1 MIESI
6 LIFLAGLAV
15 GALLAWAAG
24 AATRRLLAE
33 ARVQLGRQ
41 ENEIATL
48 RREVQ
53 EQSELRCTA
62 ETLAQRVPQLERELR
77 EARTEGEQRLAQ
89 LKELAGKIEEQR
101 KAAEQSLREREEQKA
116 ALLNA
121 FRALS
126 AEALQANSDSFL
138 KLAKSSLEK
147 FQEMAK
153 GDLEAR
159 SKAVEA
165 LVQPLRESLQRV
177 DGKLGEIEMERQ
189 KAYSALTEQVRG
201 LVQEHIPQLRSET
214 AGLIKALRQP
224 SARGRWGEIQLRRVV
239 EMAGMLGHCDFV
251 EQRSEST
258 EEGTLRPDLI
268 VRLPGNKQIVVDA
281 KVPLSAYLEAADA
294 DDDATRD
301 ALLARHAQQV
311 KGHMTALGRKAYWA
325 SFEPTPEFVVMFLPG
340 EAFFSAALQQDP
352 SLIEH
357 GVSEKVIPA
366 TPTTLIALL
375 RAVAYGWRQEA
386 LAINAA
392 EIARLGKNLY
402 ERIARL
408 GEHWMRVG
416 ERLGK
421 AVDAYNQ
428 SVATLEGRVLPA
440 ARKFRD
446 LKAVPTD
453 EDIKAVTQ
461 VDKQARVLAAEEL
474 TAALAEPGDGLA
486 PEPAEEEGAKQ
497 D

>member
-1 MIESI
+1 
-6 LIFLAGLAV
+6 
-15 GALLAWAAG
+15 
-24 AATRRLLAE
+24 
-33 ARVQLGRQ
+33 
-41 ENEIATL
+41 
-48 RREVQ
+48 
-53 EQSELRCTA
+53 
-62 ETLAQRVPQLERELR
+62 
-77 EARTEGEQRLAQ
+77 
-89 LKELAGKIEEQR
+89 
-101 KAAEQSLREREEQKA
+101 
-116 ALLNA
+116 
-121 FRALS
+121 
-126 AEALQANSDSFL
+126 
-138 KLAKSSLEK
+138 
-147 FQEMAK
+147 MAK

-251 EQRSEST
+251 EQRSESP

-268 VRLPGNKQIVVDA
+268 VRLPGNKESVVDA

-375 RAVAYGWRQEA
+375 RAVAYGWRQE
-386 LAINAA
+386 LAIKAA
-392 EIARLGKNLY
+392 EIARLGKDLY

-461 VDKQARVLAAEEL
+461 VDKQARVLAAEAL

>member
-1 MIESI
+1 MTPSI
-6 LIFLAGLAV
+6 LFFLAGLAI
-15 GALLAWAAG
+15 GALVAWAAG

-33 ARVQLGRQ
+33 ARVQVGRH

-53 EQSELRCTA
+53 EQSELRATA
-62 ETLAQRVPQLERELR
+62 EVQAQRVPALEQELR
-77 EARTEGEQRLAQ
+77 QVRAEAEQRLAE

-101 KAAEQSLREREEQKA
+101 KAAELGLREREEQKA

-126 AEALQANSDSFL
+126 AEALQANSASFL
-138 KLAKSSLEK
+138 TLAQSSLEK
-147 FQEMAK
+147 FQELAR

-159 SKAVEA
+159 KKAVEDMI
-165 LVQPLRESLQRV
+165 QPLRESLQKV
-177 DGKLGEIEMERQ
+177 DGKLGEIEVERQ

-201 LVQEHIPQLRSET
+201 LVHEHIPQLRSET
-214 AGLIKALRQP
+214 AGLVKALRQP
-224 SARGRWGEIQLRRVV
+224 AARGRWGEIQLRRVV
-239 EMAGMLGHCDFV
+239 EMAGMLGHCDFI

-268 VRLPGNKQIVVDA
+268 VRLPGGKQIVVDA
-281 KVPLSAYLEAADA
+281 KVPLSAYLEAAEA
-294 DDDATRD
+294 QDDATRE
-301 ALLARHAQQV
+301 AHLARHVQQV

-352 SLIEH
+352 SLIEF
-357 GVSEKVIPA
+357 GVNEKVIPA

-392 EIARLGKNLY
+392 EIAKLGKDLY
-402 ERIARL
+402 ERIGKL

-416 ERLGK
+416 DRLGK

-453 EDIKAVTQ
+453 EDIEAVAQ
-461 VDKQARVLAAEEL
+461 VDKQARMLAAEEL
-474 TAALAEPGDGLA
+474 TAALAP
-486 PEPAEEEGAKQ
+486 PEAQGTK
-497 D
+497 

>member
-1 MIESI
+1 MFESV
-6 LIFLAGLAV
+6 LTFLAGLVV

-24 AATRRLLAE
+24 RATRRLLAE
-33 ARVQLGRQ
+33 ARAQLGRH
-41 ENEIATL
+41 ENEIAAL

-53 EQSELRCTA
+53 EQSELRCAA
-62 ETLAQRVPQLERELR
+62 ETQAQRVPQLEHELR
-77 EARTEGEQRLAQ
+77 EVRAEGERRLA
-89 LKELAGKIEEQR
+89 ELRAISAKLEEQR

-126 AEALQANSDSFL
+126 AEALQMNSDQFL
-138 KLAKSSLEK
+138 KLATSSLEK

-159 SKAVEA
+159 TKAVEA
-165 LVQPLRESLQRV
+165 LIQPLRESLQRV

-224 SARGRWGEIQLRRVV
+224 AARGRWGEIQLRRVV
-239 EMAGMLGHCDFV
+239 EMAGMLDHCDFV

-258 EEGTLRPDLI
+258 EDGTLRPDLI
-268 VRLPGNKQIVVDA
+268 VHLPGNKQIVVDA
-281 KVPLSAYLEAADA
+281 KVPLAAYLEAADA
-294 DDDATRD
+294 EDDATRE

-311 KGHMTALGRKAYWA
+311 KNHMTALGRKAYWA
-325 SFEPTPEFVVMFLPG
+325 NFEPTPEFVVMFLPG
-340 EAFFSAALQQDP
+340 EAFFSEALRQDP
-352 SLIEH
+352 ALIEH
-357 GVSEKVIPA
+357 GVNEKVIPA

-392 EIARLGKNLY
+392 EIAKLGKDLY
-402 ERIARL
+402 ERIAKL

-428 SVATLEGRVLPA
+428 SVAVLEGRVLPA

-453 EDIKAVTQ
+453 EDIRSVAQ

-474 TAALAEPGDGLA
+474 TAALVASGSAGGTDQA
-486 PEPAEEEGAKQ
+486 PKQEE
-497 D
+497 

>member
-1 MIESI
+1 
-6 LIFLAGLAV
+6 LAGLAV

-201 LVQEHIPQLRSET
+201 LVQEHIPQLRSE
-214 AGLIKALRQP
+214 
-224 SARGRWGEIQLRRVV
+224 
-239 EMAGMLGHCDFV
+239 
-251 EQRSEST
+251 
-258 EEGTLRPDLI
+258 
-268 VRLPGNKQIVVDA
+268 
-281 KVPLSAYLEAADA
+281 
-294 DDDATRD
+294 
-301 ALLARHAQQV
+301 
-311 KGHMTALGRKAYWA
+311 
-325 SFEPTPEFVVMFLPG
+325 
-340 EAFFSAALQQDP
+340 
-352 SLIEH
+352 
-357 GVSEKVIPA
+357 
-366 TPTTLIALL
+366 
-375 RAVAYGWRQEA
+375 
-386 LAINAA
+386 
-392 EIARLGKNLY
+392 
-402 ERIARL
+402 
-408 GEHWMRVG
+408 
-416 ERLGK
+416 
-421 AVDAYNQ
+421 
-428 SVATLEGRVLPA
+428 
-440 ARKFRD
+440 
-446 LKAVPTD
+446 
-453 EDIKAVTQ
+453 
-461 VDKQARVLAAEEL
+461 
-474 TAALAEPGDGLA
+474 
-486 PEPAEEEGAKQ
+486 
-497 D
+497 